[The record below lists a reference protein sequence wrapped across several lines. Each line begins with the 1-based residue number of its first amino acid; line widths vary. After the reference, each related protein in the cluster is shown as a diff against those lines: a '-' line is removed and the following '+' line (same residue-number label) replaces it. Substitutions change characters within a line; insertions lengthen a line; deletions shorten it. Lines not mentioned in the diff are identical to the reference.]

1 MVASSIVSIPIKV
14 FGMYIIVI
22 QRCLHQQGKRE
33 KDVESYPTSIH
44 FSSIFQAMVFSPSVA
59 LCSIDPGNA
68 PLYVSPVVCGYVNKV
83 GITVIIGHNKSSKWR
98 TTKEL

>member
-14 FGMYIIVI
+14 FGMYYCDPEVPSP
-22 QRCLHQQGKRE
+22 GKRE

-59 LCSIDPGNA
+59 LCSIDSGNA
-68 PLYVSPVVCGYVNKV
+68 PL
-83 GITVIIGHNKSSKWR
+83 
-98 TTKEL
+98 